1 MDYTGSTQLSSVFS
15 VNTLKQDGLASGT
28 LTGIAVDN
36 SGVISANF
44 SNGSSTPLGQV
55 ALTLFTNPQGLTKLG
70 GTNWGQS
77 SASGAPISGTAGAG
91 QFGHIQSGS
100 LEQSN
105 VSLSQEL
112 VNLISAQQAYQA
124 NSQSISTENKVIE
137 TIMNA
142 FR

>member
-28 LTGIAVDN
+28 LTGIDVDN

-70 GTNWGQS
+70 GTNWGKVLLQERLFQGLPGQVN
-77 SASGAPISGTAGAG
+77 SARFSRVHWSNPTLVCRKNWSILLVPSKPIKPTRSR
-91 QFGHIQSGS
+91 
-100 LEQSN
+100 
-105 VSLSQEL
+105 
-112 VNLISAQQAYQA
+112 
-124 NSQSISTENKVIE
+124 
-137 TIMNA
+137 
-142 FR
+142 FRLKTK